1 MSTNDERPRV
11 SWAGRRI
18 GDVFTDIDGSVWQ
31 LQVDYNL
38 KMAIPVKIMEPPAP
52 IKIHTSSCSKR
63 NIRHKF

>member
-11 SWAGRRI
+11 SWSGRRI

-38 KMAIPVKIMEPPAP
+38 RKVIPVKIQGPPAP
-52 IKIHTSSCSKR
+52 IKIHTSSCSKP